1 MISLKKYSLLTLL
14 LFHKSVEHKSV
25 SRAAVESRKAHHEV
39 LPFNTSAVL
48 ILKAPL
54 LYTSLHE
61 KLLFLRAT
69 ILLSFLSE
77 VVVSEPKAAG
87 IWLSRHSLLTDRS
100 CIKSCVVSS
109 CSRIVIGLSV
119 KRDSLFTSS
128 GVWIQILGIMNSCCL
143 PDNSSVFGGFFLLIN
158 LWPLAFGLNPLLWSL
173 FARKLPHFGSLCWWR
188 AFAPNTILMR
198 LCVSFSF
205 FETFGNVKDLALR
218 KFPTFSP
225 TEEHLPKLRSTW
237 GMLSVDLPICCST
250 EMSFR

>member
-1 MISLKKYSLLTLL
+1 MISSKKYSLLTLQ

-39 LPFNTSAVL
+39 LLFNTSAVL

-69 ILLSFLSE
+69 ILLPFLSE
-77 VVVSEPKAAG
+77 VVASELKVAG
-87 IWLSRHSLLTDRS
+87 IWLSRHSLLTDWS

-143 PDNSSVFGGFFLLIN
+143 PDEPSVCLGLFLLLN
-158 LWPLAFGLNPLLWSL
+158 LWPLAFGLNPSLWWL
-173 FARKLPHFGSLCWWR
+173 FVRKLSHFGSLCLWR
-188 AFAPNTILMR
+188 VFAPNTILMR
-198 LCVSFSF
+198 LCVSFCL

-218 KFPTFSP
+218 NFPTFSP
-225 TEEHLPKLRSTW
+225 TEEHLSKLRSSR